1 MDTKLTT
8 KTLTDFTEEAIKK
21 YIKETVEERAIPDF
35 KDGLKP
41 VQRRI
46 LWDMYKQG
54 LFHNLAHRKAAK
66 VVGDVI
72 ARFHCHGDCLD
83 GNTRIYCLDG
93 NSYRIKDLLGK
104 EIEVLAYDQE
114 TKQIVPA
121 LAKNFRSIEK
131 DNLYTLKLSNGGEIK
146 CSGNHPILMEDGSY
160 KKAEDLKS
168 GDFLYSG
175 FLRDTLRPDIWI
187 EGCCYLIQGIQ
198 KKFLTEDSS
207 TVIHHIDHNPR
218 NNTRANLQILTRSE
232 HAFLHKDY
240 LKGLANGRKAMF
252 TGNSALREYIKQKNR
267 TLRKNYNK
275 IQTLDKALRYRDW
288 LQEHNIKIT
297 LDSYA
302 QHRDVKICKR
312 YNVPYFSTLS
322 KFGINTIEDFIK
334 ADINDYKIKY
344 EKVDQKETNKPNK
357 EKITLNSTNSRISK
371 TLIIIRKLFEQGKE
385 LNRINY
391 SQMKSYYLQ
400 TKGKGRSGFSNRC
413 IPSYDFIEEIGITEI
428 LQNTSRRFTQI
439 ISIEK
444 QEGNFQLYDFTVD
457 KYHNMAILNS
467 DAGISFVHNSSV
479 FQAMVNMAQPNKK
492 YYFIHGQGNWGSWSG
507 DPAAAMR
514 YVECKLSELADDCL
528 LNKDY
533 LKVVP
538 YVDNFDG
545 TEKEPIYLPA
555 RLPFALMSNLAGI
568 ATAVRTC
575 LPCLEIE
582 SLVDCCIYYLK
593 NKDLPTTE
601 ISKLKFDDIYGGKC
615 VSTQEEIIKLFTD
628 GIASLTF
635 EPTYNVYKDKIELIG
650 IPDGFD
656 FDKVAE
662 KLEELPEVKSV
673 KDESTK
679 DIKIGIYLTKSY
691 NKDSLEKILS
701 KTRVKFNYSI
711 NILNRQIQGEDI
723 QANYKETSVLAV
735 IKNWCK
741 YRVKLEKDYLRNLI
755 KEKQAD
761 IDYQSLL
768 YKASTNLKVIFKAL
782 QEQDSK
788 AILMDKLK
796 ITDKE
801 ADIILDLPIRRLSK
815 LSEEKTKNLL
825 DNLKKDLECL
835 NSKLNNVVNEVVK
848 DLQGLKRKY
857 GNGAKNQRS

>member
-72 ARFHCHGDCLD
+72 ARFHAH
-83 GNTRIYCLDG
+83 
-93 NSYRIKDLLGK
+93 S
-104 EIEVLAYDQE
+104 DQG
-114 TKQIVPA
+114 T
-121 LAKNFRSIEK
+121 
-131 DNLYTLKLSNGGEIK
+131 YT
-146 CSGNHPILMEDGSY
+146 
-160 KKAEDLKS
+160 
-168 GDFLYSG
+168 
-175 FLRDTLRPDIWI
+175 
-187 EGCCYLIQGIQ
+187 
-198 KKFLTEDSS
+198 
-207 TVIHHIDHNPR
+207 
-218 NNTRANLQILTRSE
+218 
-232 HAFLHKDY
+232 
-240 LKGLANGRKAMF
+240 
-252 TGNSALREYIKQKNR
+252 
-267 TLRKNYNK
+267 
-275 IQTLDKALRYRDW
+275 
-288 LQEHNIKIT
+288 
-297 LDSYA
+297 
-302 QHRDVKICKR
+302 
-312 YNVPYFSTLS
+312 
-322 KFGINTIEDFIK
+322 
-334 ADINDYKIKY
+334 
-344 EKVDQKETNKPNK
+344 
-357 EKITLNSTNSRISK
+357 
-371 TLIIIRKLFEQGKE
+371 
-385 LNRINY
+385 
-391 SQMKSYYLQ
+391 
-400 TKGKGRSGFSNRC
+400 
-413 IPSYDFIEEIGITEI
+413 
-428 LQNTSRRFTQI
+428 
-439 ISIEK
+439 
-444 QEGNFQLYDFTVD
+444 
-457 KYHNMAILNS
+457 
-467 DAGISFVHNSSV
+467 
-479 FQAMVNMAQPNKK
+479 AMVNMAQPNKK

-514 YVECKLSELADDCL
+514 YTECKLSELADDCL

-555 RLPFALMSNLAGI
+555 RLPFALMSNLSGI

-575 LPCLEIE
+575 LPCLEIG

-615 VSTQEEIIKLFTD
+615 VSTQEETMKLFTD

-741 YRVKLEKDYLRNLI
+741 YRVKLEKDYLGNLI

-796 ITDKE
+796 IMDKE

>member
-72 ARFHCHGDCLD
+72 ARFHAH
-83 GNTRIYCLDG
+83 
-93 NSYRIKDLLGK
+93 S
-104 EIEVLAYDQE
+104 DQG
-114 TKQIVPA
+114 T
-121 LAKNFRSIEK
+121 
-131 DNLYTLKLSNGGEIK
+131 YT
-146 CSGNHPILMEDGSY
+146 
-160 KKAEDLKS
+160 
-168 GDFLYSG
+168 
-175 FLRDTLRPDIWI
+175 
-187 EGCCYLIQGIQ
+187 
-198 KKFLTEDSS
+198 
-207 TVIHHIDHNPR
+207 
-218 NNTRANLQILTRSE
+218 
-232 HAFLHKDY
+232 
-240 LKGLANGRKAMF
+240 
-252 TGNSALREYIKQKNR
+252 
-267 TLRKNYNK
+267 
-275 IQTLDKALRYRDW
+275 
-288 LQEHNIKIT
+288 
-297 LDSYA
+297 
-302 QHRDVKICKR
+302 
-312 YNVPYFSTLS
+312 
-322 KFGINTIEDFIK
+322 
-334 ADINDYKIKY
+334 
-344 EKVDQKETNKPNK
+344 
-357 EKITLNSTNSRISK
+357 
-371 TLIIIRKLFEQGKE
+371 
-385 LNRINY
+385 
-391 SQMKSYYLQ
+391 
-400 TKGKGRSGFSNRC
+400 
-413 IPSYDFIEEIGITEI
+413 
-428 LQNTSRRFTQI
+428 
-439 ISIEK
+439 
-444 QEGNFQLYDFTVD
+444 
-457 KYHNMAILNS
+457 
-467 DAGISFVHNSSV
+467 
-479 FQAMVNMAQPNKK
+479 AMVNMAQPNKK

-514 YVECKLSELADDCL
+514 YTECKLSELADDCL

-555 RLPFALMSNLAGI
+555 RLPFALMSNLSGI

-575 LPCLEIE
+575 LPCLEIG

-615 VSTQEEIIKLFTD
+615 VSTQEEIMKLFTD

-635 EPTYNVYKDKIELIG
+635 EPAYNVYKDKIELIG

-679 DIKIGIYLTKSY
+679 DIKIGIYLAKSY

-711 NILNRQIQGEDI
+711 NILNRQIQGEDL

-741 YRVKLEKDYLRNLI
+741 YRVRLEKDYLGNLI

-782 QEQDSK
+782 Q
-788 AILMDKLK
+788 
-796 ITDKE
+796 
-801 ADIILDLPIRRLSK
+801 
-815 LSEEKTKNLL
+815 
-825 DNLKKDLECL
+825 
-835 NSKLNNVVNEVVK
+835 
-848 DLQGLKRKY
+848 
-857 GNGAKNQRS
+857 